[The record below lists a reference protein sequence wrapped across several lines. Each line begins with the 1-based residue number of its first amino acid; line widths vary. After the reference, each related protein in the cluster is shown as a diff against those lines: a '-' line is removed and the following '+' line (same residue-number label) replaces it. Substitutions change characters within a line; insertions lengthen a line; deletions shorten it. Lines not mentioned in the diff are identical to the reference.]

1 MKRITWKI
9 TVILM
14 VLLIVLMTAVS
25 CGNKIDFKVDFIVD
39 DAVYATIKTNGE
51 EVLKMPN
58 DPVKEGVVFDGW
70 FWDKDSW
77 QKPFT
82 ANSLLDAPLSS
93 NMAVYAKWVT
103 PEHITGTQAEFSGF
117 NKVSETEY
125 SMKVSN
131 TTTSISLGTMVTVG
145 SHSAWTLSSDIYGN
159 KTIASKTATLEI
171 GDNTYYVLVSND
183 RGNVQLYTL
192 KIRRRPTYTV
202 DFDTSG
208 GTVVDSQ
215 KVEEDSFA
223 KVPVTERTGYHFV
236 SWSVDFSTPI
246 TENQTAVAL
255 WKANT
260 NQIKLNANGGTAD
273 ETELMVTYDEAY
285 RLPTPERT
293 GYTFAGWYGANG
305 KVTDG
310 TWNGLEDI
318 ELTAKWTAVPYR
330 IEYDLNGGTG
340 SKENPTGYTV
350 EDEIELIA
358 PTRRGY
364 TFIGWTGTGLTA
376 PTMTVSISAGSIGD
390 RTYRA
395 NWKANT
401 NQIKLNAN
409 GGTADETELMVTY
422 DEAYRLPTPERTGYT
437 FAGWYGANGKVTD
450 GTWNGLEDIEL
461 TAKWEIIQYR
471 IDYDVDGGTNS
482 SRNPK
487 IYTVSDS
494 FVLGNPTRKGYTFIG
509 WTGTGLS
516 EMSLSVTIDC
526 GTVGNR
532 NYQAH
537 WKANTYKVT
546 FVTNGAKESLDAM
559 NVQYDAFT
567 LLPTVTRTGY
577 SFVGWYA
584 CTVQYTD
591 GVWKTTSDLELTAM
605 WTANSYTVTYQDIV
619 KSADGYHYSYGNA
632 YSSTFT
638 FDDVCKMPMPHRVGY
653 TFIGWYSGDEKVESD
668 YWDFDYDVVLTP
680 SWQANTYTITLNP
693 NGGTVTP
700 SSVSVKYDGAYNLP
714 TPTKT
719 GYLFTGW
726 YSEGVKYSSGVW
738 TIPNGISLMA
748 RWTPR
753 TDIPYVVNHYLQNI
767 EDDDYTLLTENIQY
781 FSGTA
786 DSKITPSV
794 NSYVGFKSPSAQTV
808 TVAPDGSLVVNYYY
822 TRNYYKISMVTNG
835 GERLADITLKYRAP
849 IHLPT
854 PVRDGYTFGGWFTKE
869 TLVKAFEEA
878 VIGADNVTVYVWWS
892 EENKP
897 TDFTYSGTGAVT
909 ISAYNGAST
918 TMWIPTYI
926 GGVPVTTISASA
938 FENKIVLSK
947 VVVPDT
953 VISIGSKAFK
963 GCNAIEDITLPAV
976 NGYFGSI
983 FGMNNKYGDYAT
995 SSGYGTSP
1003 GSGYC
1008 YNIPVSIRKVTITRQ
1023 TEIPKNAFR
1032 NCDLIEEI
1040 HIPQST
1046 TKIGSY
1052 AFYHCKNL
1060 SKLNS
1065 VEDGTYHLPEQVTQ
1079 IESYCFSYNKLL
1091 QKLSFGELTSVG
1103 AYAFQNCGM
1112 LQSFEEMALQAV
1124 GEYAFSGCAMLQ
1136 SFKSTVLQK
1145 IGEYAF
1151 SGCVMLESVQT
1162 GDVLQTIGQ
1171 YAFNDCILLSR
1182 FNSSA
1187 NGKFIIPDGVTR
1199 IDNGAFKGC
1208 NLVDDI
1214 TLPFVG
1220 NTVSSSYE
1228 YAVFGYIFGMETKQ
1242 GSNTTCQ
1249 YSRYWKNE
1257 YGGGS
1262 GTTYFYYFIPKTI
1275 TNITITLQLTI
1286 PDYAFM
1292 NCSWVKK
1299 INLPKESTATGE
1311 NTFTNCTAIISYT
1324 AKSSVWNGDAVA
1336 KAFAGGS
1343 GTADNPYVIATA
1355 EQLALLAAQV
1365 KAGNRYNGVYFV
1377 LSEDLNLGAHAL
1389 VIGDK
1394 SNAFY
1399 GVFDGEGHSIYNYRI
1414 SEKDETLGLF
1424 AYNAGIIRRLTVK
1437 LCNANV
1443 TSDLMKDVVFGGIA
1457 AYNSGTIE
1465 NCFVNGTFALQCT
1478 YKVITGGVAGVNSG
1492 IIRNCLADG
1501 VIMCSDTNFKAYAGG
1516 IAGQNTGN
1524 ISGCVVYNSVLA
1536 KGMSDGL
1543 SYVGSIAGESTGDIS
1558 SCYRVDRQELTKFDT
1573 PYDEVGAQS
1582 AAATESEIISFC
1594 KANWDDVWDYSTH
1607 RPTLK

>member
-58 DPVKEGVVFDGW
+58 DPVKEGGVFDGW

-236 SWSVDFSTPI
+236 SWSFDFSTPI

-273 ETELMVTYDEAY
+273 GTELKVTYDEAY

-350 EDEIELIA
+350 EDEIGLIA
-358 PTRRGY
+358 PIRRGY

-376 PTMTVSISAGSIGD
+376 PTMTVSIPAGSIGD

-409 GGTADETELMVTY
+409 GGTADETELTVTY

-546 FVTNGAKESLDAM
+546 FVTNGAKESLDVM

-584 CTVQYTD
+584 GTVQYTD

-668 YWDFDYDVVLTP
+668 YWDFDYDVVLMP

-854 PVRDGYTFGGWFTKE
+854 PVRDGYTFGGWFTKG
-869 TLVKAFEEA
+869 TLVKAFEEP
-878 VIGADNVTVYVWWS
+878 VIGTENVTVYAWWS

-897 TDFTYSGTGAVT
+897 TDFVYSGTT
-909 ISAYNGAST
+909 SIIINGYQGNSEIA
-918 TMWIPTYI
+918 WIPAYI
-926 GGVPVTTISASA
+926 GGVPVTGIKDSA
-938 FENKIVLSK
+938 FKDQTTIIKIGI
-947 VVVPDT
+947 PDT
-953 VISIGSKAFK
+953 VISVGASAFSGCTALRRLNSNEDGKFVIPNSVIKIGSGAFK
-963 GCNAIEDITLPAV
+963 GCDAIKDITLPFVGVSKDETSQSQAV
-976 NGYFGSI
+976 FGAI
-983 FGMNNKYGDYAT
+983 FGKFDSRDSKDEGSKT
-995 SSGYGTSP
+995 SSGKYTYQGTS
-1003 GSGYC
+1003 SYYTITYYYC
-1008 YNIPVSIRKVTITRQ
+1008 YYIPQSLRKVTITTQ
-1023 TEIPKNAFR
+1023 TEIPKNAFL

-1040 HIPQST
+1040 WIPKSVT
-1046 TKIGSY
+1046 EIGSY
-1052 AFYHCKNL
+1052 AFCYCEKL

-1065 VEDGTYHLPEQVTQ
+1065 FEDGVYNLPRLITQ
-1079 IESYCFSYNKLL
+1079 IESYCFAYNQLM
-1091 QKLSFGELTSVG
+1091 QKINFDELTIVESN
-1103 AYAFQNCGM
+1103 AFINCTM
-1112 LQSFEEMALQAV
+1112 LQSFEATA
-1124 GEYAFSGCAMLQ
+1124 
-1136 SFKSTVLQK
+1136 LQK
-1145 IGEYAF
+1145 IGESTF
-1151 SGCVMLESVQT
+1151 CGCIMLSSVQT
-1162 GDVLQTIGQ
+1162 GDKLQSIGAS
-1171 YAFNDCILLSR
+1171 AFSGCTALRRL
-1182 FNSSA
+1182 NS
-1187 NGKFIIPDGVTR
+1187 NEDGKFVIPNSVIKIGS
-1199 IDNGAFKGC
+1199 GAFKGC
-1208 NLVDDI
+1208 DAIKDI

-1220 NTVSSSYE
+1220 VSKDETSQSQ
-1228 YAVFGYIFGMETKQ
+1228 AVFGAIFGKFDSRDSKDEGSKTSSGKYTYQ
-1242 GSNTTCQ
+1242 GTSSYYTITYYYCYYIPQNLRKVTITTQ
-1249 YSRYWKNE
+1249 TE
-1257 YGGGS
+1257 
-1262 GTTYFYYFIPKTI
+1262 IPK
-1275 TNITITLQLTI
+1275 N
-1286 PDYAFM
+1286 AFM
-1292 NCSWVKK
+1292 NCDLIEE
-1299 INLPKESTATGE
+1299 INLSVDFEEAGE
-1311 NTFTNCTAIISYT
+1311 NAFLNCTATINYT
-1324 AKSSVWNGDAVA
+1324 V
-1336 KAFAGGS
+1336 
-1343 GTADNPYVIATA
+1343 T
-1355 EQLALLAAQV
+1355 
-1365 KAGNRYNGVYFV
+1365 
-1377 LSEDLNLGAHAL
+1377 
-1389 VIGDK
+1389 
-1394 SNAFY
+1394 SNAQD
-1399 GVFDGEGHSIYNYRI
+1399 V
-1414 SEKDETLGLF
+1414 L
-1424 AYNAGIIRRLTVK
+1424 
-1437 LCNANV
+1437 
-1443 TSDLMKDVVFGGIA
+1443 LMKA
-1457 AYNSGTIE
+1457 WKEE
-1465 NCFVNGTFALQCT
+1465 NEF
-1478 YKVITGGVAGVNSG
+1478 
-1492 IIRNCLADG
+1492 
-1501 VIMCSDTNFKAYAGG
+1501 
-1516 IAGQNTGN
+1516 
-1524 ISGCVVYNSVLA
+1524 
-1536 KGMSDGL
+1536 
-1543 SYVGSIAGESTGDIS
+1543 
-1558 SCYRVDRQELTKFDT
+1558 
-1573 PYDEVGAQS
+1573 
-1582 AAATESEIISFC
+1582 
-1594 KANWDDVWDYSTH
+1594 
-1607 RPTLK
+1607 